1 MRQFVRSHILAAAG
15 AAALLGLAQPALA
28 QKTIAIAVNGPHA
41 ALKATEDAF
50 KAELVRLGYAE
61 GKDVVFRTSMGNF
74 TPALI
79 PQLLA
84 QAEASNPALLL
95 TITTPVTQTAR
106 SVIKNPNL
114 PIVFTVVS
122 DPVKAQVVPSWE
134 KGSDRFVGVSNFQN
148 MDAMFAFAKQLFP
161 SAKTVGLLFNPGEA
175 NDVAH
180 VEAANAAG
188 AKQGIAVRTAAVDNV
203 NDIAPR
209 VQALRGVDFI
219 YILPSN
225 MLIPAAPA
233 ISAASAQINVPL
245 ISSSSPIVRQHG
257 AVASYGVDYTKQ
269 GQIAARMADQ
279 ILKGRKTSDM
289 ANHRPE
295 ADDNEAVFSA
305 RQLERFKA
313 QVPAAWRNCAACLV
327 Q

>member
-1 MRQFVRSHILAAAG
+1 MRQFVRLHGLAAVC
-15 AAALLGLAQPALA
+15 AATLFTLVHPAHA

-50 KAELVRLGYAE
+50 KAELVRLGHAE

-84 QAEASNPALLL
+84 QAEANNPALLL

-161 SAKTVGLLFNPGEA
+161 NAKTVGLLFNPGEA

-188 AKQGIAVRTAAVDNV
+188 AKQGIAIRTAAVDNV

-279 ILKGRKTSDM
+279 ILKGRKTSEL

-305 RQLERFKA
+305 RQLERFMA
-313 QVPAAWRNCAACLV
+313 QVPAAWRSCAACLV